1 MNRSEALGFIYSSCM
16 HMKNA
21 AQKSPSRN
29 ISVGHILESF
39 GYHFGNEKKR
49 RILNT
54 KLDDFI
60 EIVHCKF
67 LIPKIR

>member
-29 ISVGHILESF
+29 ISVGHIQESF
-39 GYHFGNEKKR
+39 GYHFGNEKK
-49 RILNT
+49 T
-54 KLDDFI
+54 KDI
-60 EIVHCKF
+60 EHKIV
-67 LIPKIR
+67 

>member
-39 GYHFGNEKKR
+39 GYHFGNA
-49 RILNT
+49 I
-54 KLDDFI
+54 
-60 EIVHCKF
+60 F
-67 LIPKIR
+67 LSGL